1 MRLAGSQ
8 DVHDALSDQQ
18 HVSRFDKFV
27 EAFERLRDKG
37 LSEEHAEQFATEIAE
52 GREPMVRLTKRFA
65 GTYGDQ
71 SEDSVTSDSAD

>member
-37 LSEEHAEQFATEIAE
+37 LSEEHAEQFAIEMAE
-52 GREPMVRLTKRFA
+52 GREPMARLTKRFA

-71 SEDSVTSDSAD
+71 SEDSVVSDSAN

>member
-27 EAFERLRDKG
+27 EAFERLRDTG
-37 LSEEHAEQFATEIAE
+37 LSEEHAEQFAIEMAE
-52 GREPMVRLTKRFA
+52 GREPMARLTKRFA

-71 SEDSVTSDSAD
+71 SEDSVASDSAD

>member
-18 HVSRFDKFV
+18 HVSRFDNFV
-27 EAFERLRDKG
+27 EAFERLRDTG
-37 LSEEHAEQFATEIAE
+37 LSEEHAEQFAIEMAE
-52 GREPMVRLTKRFA
+52 GREPMARLTKRFA

-71 SEDSVTSDSAD
+71 SEDSVVSDSAD

>member
-18 HVSRFDKFV
+18 HVSRFDKFA
-27 EAFERLRDKG
+27 EAFDRLRDKG
-37 LSEEHAEQFATEIAE
+37 LSEEHAEQFAIEIAE
-52 GREPMVRLTKRFA
+52 GREPMVKLTTRLA

-71 SEDSVTSDSAD
+71 SEDAAIGERTD

>member
-27 EAFERLRDKG
+27 EAFERLRDTG
-37 LSEEHAEQFATEIAE
+37 LSEEHAEQFAIEMAE
-52 GREPMVRLTKRFA
+52 GREPMARLTRRFA

-71 SEDSVTSDSAD
+71 SEDSVVSDSAD